1 MDYWTRLILIFL
13 FVLKHTDYNLVR
25 KVIKDVV
32 KHREDVEVRL
42 LLFFFLS
49 FIANILMCNNSYY
62 FVYIFSIDELLVV

>member
-1 MDYWTRLILIFL
+1 M
-13 FVLKHTDYNLVR
+13 R